1 MNKQVSKLEKKE
13 KEKATL
19 QQKLD
24 GLKFLIGEYRLTN
37 SFGGAVKITF
47 AHNIYAYVNDEVEE
61 LENYLQALEENTC
74 HETLTLDFKEAT
86 QKSYWLQ
93 NDKIREDM
101 YAFADKKIRD
111 YNMVYII
118 DGKEFIDS
126 IELYKAIDEG
136 FEKLIV
142 LLKKV
147 EEVQKNITK

>member
-1 MNKQVSKLEKKE
+1 
-13 KEKATL
+13 
-19 QQKLD
+19 
-24 GLKFLIGEYRLTN
+24 
-37 SFGGAVKITF
+37 
-47 AHNIYAYVNDEVEE
+47 
-61 LENYLQALEENTC
+61 
-74 HETLTLDFKEAT
+74 
-86 QKSYWLQ
+86 
-93 NDKIREDM
+93 M

-147 EEVQKNITK
+147 EEVQENITK